1 MLISWVGASV
11 VFCLALLR
19 AAARPAPCFE
29 EKMTSGSKTGFQ
41 REIAAVSP
49 NARLASQFA
58 KKGLFR
64 LRAGLPN
71 HSMGSSP

>member
-11 VFCLALLR
+11 VFYLALLR

-29 EKMTSGSKTGFQ
+29 EEMTSGSKTALQ

-58 KKGLFR
+58 KGAVPASC
-64 LRAGLPN
+64 RAA
-71 HSMGSSP
+71 